1 MIEKKE
7 YLFLLFFLIFLPLF
21 IKKIIYYFKLFKDKQ
36 TASNF
41 NFRFG
46 IKSIINFTLKITV
59 IVLLIIALAGPLKP
73 DKKMKKFGK
82 GTDIVFVVDI
92 SKSMLTEDIK
102 PNRLESAKAFI
113 NEMVTG
119 LSFDRVGLVLFA
131 DKAIFYCPLTTDY
144 DAISSFVNDINCD
157 LMPSGGSSLKSG
169 IEKGI
174 FAIKRDE
181 KNKSGNLIILSDGE
195 DLENEDYSDCLK
207 KAEKN
212 KFNIYTIG
220 VGTKEGGKI
229 PEHYRD
235 FFISKKR
242 YKKYRGQ
249 YIISKL
255 NEKFLKDIAQR
266 SSGKYFSLNNMS
278 AKKMN
283 RILLNNSEKKLNKRD
298 FFLMKNIYHKYLFIA
313 FILYLIAALLI
324 IL

>member
-21 IKKIIYYFKLFKDKQ
+21 IKKIVYYFKLFKDKQ

-46 IKSIINFTLKITV
+46 IKSIINFILRITV
-59 IVLLIIALAGPLKP
+59 IVFLIIALAGPLKP
-73 DKKMKKFGK
+73 DKKMRKFGK

-102 PNRLESAKAFI
+102 PNRLESAKVFI
-113 NEMVTG
+113 NEMVAG

-235 FFISKKR
+235 FFVSKKR

-255 NEKFLKDIAQR
+255 
-266 SSGKYFSLNNMS
+266 MS
-278 AKKMN
+278 
-283 RILLNNSEKKLNKRD
+283 
-298 FFLMKNIYHKYLFIA
+298 FVF
-313 FILYLIAALLI
+313 
-324 IL
+324 